1 MSDSNPAGNW
11 TVLDCIIE
19 MMQYE
24 LSPEEKVEIDK
35 ARPVLETVENAFQFY
50 LNDSS
55 VQHSPV
61 FYLPRVVPEFESIL
75 AKYIIIRFGVFSN
88 SYRMLITGEHRHPY
102 EIPGDTTEAFKE
114 YKKSIIVFNKAGKE
128 IKTSLGEAR
137 RKFNALAYSLLESK
151 GSDRFFP
158 DSFSNTL
165 VCDKNL
171 LPPKRT
177 SLLSKFINEG
187 FQIYKSFNVIT
198 DKDVSLV
205 KQRTK
210 SALKDGYISKNSPI
224 MGNLFLIYVN
234 SPRYRSFN
242 SSEVLSKLCQIGY
255 NVRNLFVFK
264 VSEKTYSLR
273 TLVEEKSHF
282 NNIYNGQARADED
295 FISFRVA
302 EAVQHTAGL
311 CYSDQRL
318 VLESGDDYDNYF
330 PEVASMLEGFD
341 RRQRVLCNI
350 LSTCATPRCEQ
361 VYLQYLQEIDSE
373 FELDSPVSIFE
384 YIRNLWK
391 DTIIPRIID
400 FVSSETVFALIL
412 EASTP
417 DEIKGEIQSLFPD
430 KIISFRVPSELIPKK
445 GRIAVPEKK
454 IIVLRYLQCKSYPSS
469 YPNSYDPYVINP
481 GQHLLEL
488 IPEVLFKGLI
498 SRSEGNRVK
507 HSNSVLDSNYRR
519 EALQWT
525 PSKYSG
531 RSSGP
536 QSFNIF
542 GDEEGYDDNETATTG
557 ADKVRLETADGAV
570 SFPIDT
576 EPVVYQLTD
585 NSLHTGILRDLV
597 DNPDIKGL
605 QFLSD
610 LERKLD
616 VLLDERRKEGTIAD
630 SAVRE
635 ALSSTYPGFDFS
647 KGEIWKLALK
657 AKIESLGFETV
668 VEDLSGKL
676 DEKRLEYRLK
686 DWSNPESKTMLPRK
700 KRTRRI
706 VFDYIGVSSYHSYL
720 NTLYSRY
727 LNTIRD
733 SRVTNGLIDDI
744 IRLVVGKEIN
754 ETYFKKVS
762 RQFEEAFELFDI
774 SSVDDFETIKA
785 IVEERIVLKNINSIS
800 TNDE

>member
-1 MSDSNPAGNW
+1 M
-11 TVLDCIIE
+11 DCIIE

-24 LSPEEKVEIDK
+24 LSPEERVEIDN
-35 ARPVLETVENAFQFY
+35 ARPVLETVENAIQFY
-50 LNDSS
+50 INDSS

-75 AKYIIIRFGVFSN
+75 AKYIIIRFGVFSS

-114 YKKSIIVFNKAGKE
+114 YKKSITVFNKAGKE
-128 IKTSLGEAR
+128 IKTSIGEAR
-137 RKFNALAYSLLESK
+137 KKFNAIAYSLLESE
-151 GSDRFFP
+151 GGDRFFP

-165 VCDKNL
+165 VCDKSL

-187 FQIYKSFNVIT
+187 FQTHKSFNVIT
-198 DKDVSLV
+198 DKDVSFV

-210 SALKDGYISKNSPI
+210 SALKDGLISKNSPI
-224 MGNLFLIYVN
+224 TGNLFIIYVN

-242 SSEVLSKLCQIGY
+242 SSEVLSKLSQIGY
-255 NVRNLFVFK
+255 NVRNLFVFRI
-264 VSEKTYSLR
+264 SEKTYSLR

-282 NNIYNGQARADED
+282 NNIYNGQARAAED
-295 FISFRVA
+295 FICLNVA
-302 EAVQHTAGL
+302 DAVQHTAGL
-311 CYSDQRL
+311 CYTDNRL
-318 VLESGDDYDNYF
+318 VLESGDDFDNYF
-330 PEVASMLEGFD
+330 PEVASMFEGFD

-350 LSTCATPRCEQ
+350 LSTCATPKCEQ
-361 VYLQYLQEIDSE
+361 VFLQYLQEIDSE

-384 YIRNLWK
+384 YIRTLWK
-391 DTIIPRIID
+391 ESIVPRIVD
-400 FVSSETVFALIL
+400 FVSSDNVFALVL
-412 EASTP
+412 ESSTP
-417 DEIKGEIQSLFPD
+417 DDIKGEIQSLFPD
-430 KIISFRVPSELIPKK
+430 KIISFRVPSELIPQK
-445 GRIAVPEKK
+445 GRIAVPEKR
-454 IIVLRYLQCKSYPSS
+454 IVVLRYLQCKSYPSS

-519 EALQWT
+519 VALQWT
-525 PSKYSG
+525 PRKYSG
-531 RSSGP
+531 GSSGP

-542 GDEEGYDDNETATTG
+542 GDEEGYDDNETASAG

-597 DNPDIKGL
+597 DNPEIKGI

-616 VLLDERRKEGTIAD
+616 VLLDERRKDGSVAD

-635 ALSSTYPGFDFS
+635 ALSGIYSGFDFS

-657 AKIESLGFETV
+657 AKIESIGFDTV
-668 VEDLSGKL
+668 LKELSVIL

-706 VFDYIGVSSYHSYL
+706 LFDYIGVSSYHSYL

-727 LNTIRD
+727 LKTIRD

-744 IRLVVGKEIN
+744 IRIVVGKDIN
-754 ETYFKKVS
+754 DAYFKKVS
-762 RQFEEAFELFDI
+762 RQFEDALELFDI
-774 SSVDDFETIKA
+774 SSVDDLETIKA
-785 IVEERIVLKNINSIS
+785 IVEERIVLKRINSIS

>member
-1 MSDSNPAGNW
+1 M
-11 TVLDCIIE
+11 DCIID

-24 LSPEEKVEIDK
+24 LSPEERVEIDK

-75 AKYIIIRFGVFSN
+75 AKYIIIRFGVLSH

-114 YKKSIIVFNKAGKE
+114 YKKRIIVFNKAGKE

-137 RKFNALAYSLLESK
+137 RKFNAIAYSLLESE
-151 GSDRFFP
+151 GGDRFFP
-158 DSFSNTL
+158 DSLSNTL
-165 VCDKNL
+165 VCDKGL

-177 SLLSKFINEG
+177 SLLSTFINEG

-198 DKDVSLV
+198 DKDVSLL

-224 MGNLFLIYVN
+224 VGNLFIIYVN

-273 TLVEEKSHF
+273 TLVEEKSHY

-311 CYSDQRL
+311 CYSDQRI

-330 PEVASMLEGFD
+330 PEVASLLEGFD

-350 LSTCATPRCEQ
+350 LATCATQRCEQ
-361 VYLQYLQEIDSE
+361 VFLQHLQEIDPE

-391 DTIIPRIID
+391 DAIIPRIVD
-400 FVSSETVFALIL
+400 FVSSDNVFAFIL

-417 DEIKGEIQSLFPD
+417 DEIKREIQSLFPD

-481 GQHLLEL
+481 NQHLLEL

-498 SRSEGNRVK
+498 SKSEGNRVK

-536 QSFNIF
+536 PSFNIF
-542 GDEEGYDDNETATTG
+542 GDEEGYDDNETSTTG

-585 NSLHTGILRDLV
+585 NSLRTGILRDLV
-597 DNPDIKGL
+597 DNPEIKGI
-605 QFLSD
+605 QFLSE

-635 ALSSTYPGFDFS
+635 ALRSTYPGFDFS

-657 AKIESLGFETV
+657 AKIESLGFDTV
-668 VEDLSGKL
+668 VKELSGKL

-706 VFDYIGVSSYHSYL
+706 VFDYIGVSSFHSYL

-762 RQFEEAFELFDI
+762 RQFEEALELFDI
-774 SSVDDFETIKA
+774 SSVDDLETIKA